1 MNMMRIYP
9 EIALIF
15 FVQVKLKLVL
25 NIAIFLMA
33 NKPHHPRRS
42 KSISDQA

>member
-1 MNMMRIYP
+1 MNIMRIYP
-9 EIALIF
+9 EFALIF

-33 NKPHHPRRS
+33 NSLTIRVV
-42 KSISDQA
+42 QNQ

>member
-1 MNMMRIYP
+1 MNIMRIYP

-15 FVQVKLKLVL
+15 FQQVKLKLVL

-33 NKPHHPRRS
+33 NS
-42 KSISDQA
+42 LTISVAQNQ